1 MTPLPLCAAGSHCQ
15 RYGLVAQS
23 NHRCP
28 DCDRNIHG
36 ICGVPNPDRDGDRP
50 GNSFTWSQLCLRCA
64 RKRGLDLPPRPKCCA
79 APPPATLH
87 SPLSKGL
94 SKKKNGQSGK
104 SSPSRNKQSPSCSLQ
119 SLSDTLK
126 NGKKK
131 RGRKGKSASLM
142 TEQDDAMR
150 EGQGSIDDPSSAEND
165 SLLVA
170 AKDKMLLSAYMY
182 YQLQQL
188 RFCRC
193 EENDRQTQGSWCK
206 DVNIGFGGVECRHC
220 ARRFFPTNLNR
231 LKLLFSSDITTHLQ
245 QCCPVNIRR
254 QLTKL
259 KNSKDAKDESL
270 PLNWRDTFLQNLWEK
285 IQFQDTDDKC
295 LHGSSSVNCI
305 ITKQRSMSSL
315 ICRGPWQTVLERDDM
330 PFLIDTKTDSVATT
344 TSFKITAQRTI
355 SPSQK
360 SNDSKMKPLPEI
372 QGYCGKYKLRS
383 SKKLLR
389 SATKNKISGVEMHTF
404 SIEKTVKCSTSNGSR
419 KRRGIKD
426 RDKIHHQNGGIN
438 VRSFSSLD
446 ELPAAAMA
454 KEQLNSQHE
463 ANGVEITE
471 PELNQ
476 TAEPSTKRVT
486 QFSEENEA
494 ENVEQKSSNMSNL
507 GLTSNVSRDNQIQIR
522 RKRKS
527 TLTYEA
533 GKVTASITS
542 IIQTTPPNTKRIRVL
557 LSFSPDA
564 ADKQYTRDERPF
576 EIQLPDHIPRHQKTF
591 KVVLPG
597 SSLTDTDGG
606 IICVRRF
613 SSHDELP
620 AAAMAKEQLNSQ
632 HEVADNCVEIT
643 EPELN
648 QTAEPSAKR
657 VTEFSEENGAENME
671 QKSSNIQTAPP
682 KSKRFR
688 VSVLPDATDK
698 QYAHERTFEIRLPD
712 HIQRHQKTFKVVLP
726 DSSLIDTDHFP
737 DPTHEIQL
745 P

>member
-1 MTPLPLCAAGSHCQ
+1 MAKEQLNSQHEANGVEITEPELNQTAEPSTKRVTQFSEENEAENVEQKSSNMSNL
-15 RYGLVAQS
+15 GLTS
-23 NHRCP
+23 N
-28 DCDRNIHG
+28 
-36 ICGVPNPDRDGDRP
+36 VSRDNQIQIR
-50 GNSFTWSQLCLRCA
+50 
-64 RKRGLDLPPRPKCCA
+64 RKRKSTLTYEAGKVTASITSIIQTTPPN
-79 APPPATLH
+79 T
-87 SPLSKGL
+87 
-94 SKKKNGQSGK
+94 
-104 SSPSRNKQSPSCSLQ
+104 
-119 SLSDTLK
+119 
-126 NGKKK
+126 K
-131 RGRKGKSASLM
+131 RIR
-142 TEQDDAMR
+142 
-150 EGQGSIDDPSSAEND
+150 
-165 SLLVA
+165 V
-170 AKDKMLLSAYMY
+170 LLSFSPDAADKQYTRDERPFEI
-182 YQLQQL
+182 QLPDHIPRHQKTFKVVL
-188 RFCRC
+188 P
-193 EENDRQTQGSWCK
+193 GSSLT
-206 DVNIGFGGVECRHC
+206 DTDGGIICV
-220 ARRFFPTNLNR
+220 RRF
-231 LKLLFSSDITTHLQ
+231 SSH
-245 QCCPVNIRR
+245 
-254 QLTKL
+254 
-259 KNSKDAKDESL
+259 
-270 PLNWRDTFLQNLWEK
+270 
-285 IQFQDTDDKC
+285 
-295 LHGSSSVNCI
+295 
-305 ITKQRSMSSL
+305 
-315 ICRGPWQTVLERDDM
+315 
-330 PFLIDTKTDSVATT
+330 
-344 TSFKITAQRTI
+344 
-355 SPSQK
+355 
-360 SNDSKMKPLPEI
+360 
-372 QGYCGKYKLRS
+372 
-383 SKKLLR
+383 
-389 SATKNKISGVEMHTF
+389 
-404 SIEKTVKCSTSNGSR
+404 
-419 KRRGIKD
+419 
-426 RDKIHHQNGGIN
+426 
-438 VRSFSSLD
+438 D